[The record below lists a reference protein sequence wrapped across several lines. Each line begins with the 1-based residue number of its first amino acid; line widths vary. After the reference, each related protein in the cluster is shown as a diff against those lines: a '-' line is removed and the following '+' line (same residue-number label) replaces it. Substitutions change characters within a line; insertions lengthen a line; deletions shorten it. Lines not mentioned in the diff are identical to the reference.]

1 MKLLR
6 ILFYQAYH
14 LALRHPDRKF
24 APSASSASVC
34 AFISFI
40 LTLWS
45 IIILIV
51 GYHILSVN
59 HLTTISLRPTIIP
72 GAAMVALSV
81 VYDITLWLAFGRHKK
96 YLRIIEDRSYDTRA
110 NRIFYYIFHYGPPTI
125 MVLGFIYFI
134 IVAIMR
140 NAA

>member
-14 LALRHPDRKF
+14 LALRHPGSKF
-24 APSASSASVC
+24 APSANC
-34 AFISFI
+34 AGICTYISLF
-40 LTLWS
+40 LSLWS

-110 NRIFYYIFHYGPPTI
+110 NRVFFYIFHYGAPAI
-125 MVLGFIYFI
+125 MILGVIYFI
-134 IVAIMR
+134 IVVIVR